1 VCDNNLRILMLID
14 QFYPVMGGAEQQ
26 ALRISLELIKLG
38 HEVSVLT
45 RRSRKKLAE
54 EEIYR
59 GIQIHRLPYG
69 GVTGG
74 SKLKSTL
81 PAARWL
87 IRHQDQY
94 DIIHCHG
101 NNPLEWAAMLAGQII
116 RKPYLIKLTNPNF
129 YNYAGANRGF
139 RMDSQNGNF
148 ITNRLI
154 RPAMLPALRFVR
166 RRMIRRADR
175 VLAISPQIKASL
187 NEQGYDNISG
197 IPNGIDSE
205 EFAPV
210 AKDEKMRLREKLK
223 LAEDSV
229 VFIFAGRFA
238 VEKNLMTLVRAW
250 NDLIQT
256 CDRKKYE
263 LLLLGDSNG
272 QNYSSERELRRFA
285 KEKNMLTLSFRGSV
299 PNVKDYLHAADV
311 FVLPSIWEG
320 MSNALLEA
328 MACGL
333 PSVVSDIPANRN
345 LVEDK
350 SSGLLFP
357 VKDSCE
363 LTKCMLYMIENENDR
378 HKMGLKAREIIEERF
393 SISAVVCR
401 IMSEYKN
408 VLNHTEKALS

>member
-1 VCDNNLRILMLID
+1 MRDNRLRILMLID

-26 ALRISLELIKLG
+26 ALRVSLELIKLG

-45 RRSRKKLAE
+45 RRSRKNLAE
-54 EEIYR
+54 EETYR
-59 GIQIHRLPYG
+59 GIQIYRLPYG

-101 NNPLEWAAMLAGQII
+101 NNPLEWSAMLAGQII
-116 RKPYLIKLTNPNF
+116 HKPYLIKLTNPNF

-139 RMDSQNGNF
+139 KMDSQNGNF

-154 RPAMLPALRFVR
+154 RPAMLPALRFAR
-166 RRMIRRADR
+166 KRMIRCADR
-175 VLAISPQIKASL
+175 VLAISPQIKDSL

-210 AKDEKMRLREKLK
+210 AKDEKRRLREKLK
-223 LAEDSV
+223 LADDSV
-229 VFIFAGRFA
+229 IFTFAGRFA
-238 VEKNLMTLVRAW
+238 VEKDLMTLVKAW
-250 NDLIQT
+250 NKLTQT
-256 CDRKKYE
+256 GVHEKYE

-285 KEKNMLTLSFRGSV
+285 KEKNMLTLSFKGSV

-311 FVLPSIWEG
+311 FVLSSIWEG

-345 LVEDK
+345 LVEEK

-357 VKDSCE
+357 VKDNRK

-378 HKMGLKAREIIEERF
+378 HNMGLKAREIIEERF
-393 SISAVVCR
+393 SISVVVRR
-401 IMSEYKN
+401 IMTEYKN
-408 VLNHTEKALS
+408 VLKDTEKTLR